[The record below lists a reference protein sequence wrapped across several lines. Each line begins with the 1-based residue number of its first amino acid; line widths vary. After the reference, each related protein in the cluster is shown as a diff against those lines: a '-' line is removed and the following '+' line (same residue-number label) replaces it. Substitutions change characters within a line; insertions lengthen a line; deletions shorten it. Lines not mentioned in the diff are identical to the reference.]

1 MCGQTESGI
10 SRHTPALAQDFAN
23 AIGRNIQDI
32 GELMRAHTERL
43 QKFLSE
49 NFTGMSTNAAHFSN
63 LDDSR

>member
-1 MCGQTESGI
+1 
-10 SRHTPALAQDFAN
+10 
-23 AIGRNIQDI
+23 
-32 GELMRAHTERL
+32 MRAHMERL